1 MDEAVGKLKVK
12 APCIIAFGETRG
24 SPSEMRVVIEDSVF
38 IVPSV
43 LLGLHFCFASYYV
56 FNLSFPNEFR
66 LPLLYLEKFV
76 YGLKPSSKL
85 PLSLSNFYDNV
96 SCV

>member
-1 MDEAVGKLKVK
+1 MK

-38 IVPSV
+38 IVSSIS
-43 LLGLHFCFASYYV
+43 LGLHFCFAAYYV
-56 FNLSFPNEFR
+56 FNLSFPNDFR

-85 PLSLSNFYDNV
+85 PLSLCNFYDNMSRV
-96 SCV
+96 